1 MRLIMTNAPQDKS
14 IEQRRRVLKG
24 ALGASTV
31 VTLGYGAPVAA
42 ASLNCIAKVDGG
54 YPAGSNQFFLG
65 DQPPDLTPGN
75 WAWRQ
80 VPVNMY
86 APPVVAAPPATG
98 GQPGKG
104 KGRKKDSDEQSAPEA
119 ASDAVEGFE
128 VSNLVYSTTPPHD
141 PLVGVEAQ
149 TAAGYPK
156 VGWVL
161 VYFDENG
168 EEIGTYPA
176 YTMDGD
182 GFAPASESCLN
193 SINPGAAGNYT
204 YGG

>member
-1 MRLIMTNAPQDKS
+1 MTHAPQDRS
-14 IEQRRRVLKG
+14 LEQRRRVLKG

-31 VTLGYGAPVAA
+31 VTLGYDAPVAA

-80 VPVNMY
+80 VPVNRY
-86 APPVVAAPPATG
+86 APPLVTAPSGTG
-98 GQPGKG
+98 KKPSKG
-104 KGRKKDSDEQSAPEA
+104 KKKDSGEQSAQEEA
-119 ASDAVEGFE
+119 SETVEGFA
-128 VSNLVYSTTPPHD
+128 VGNLVYSTSAPHE
-141 PLVGVEAQ
+141 PLTNTQIQATE
-149 TAAGYPK
+149 GYPK

-161 VYFDENG
+161 VYFDESGN
-168 EEIGTYPA
+168 ELGTYPA
-176 YTMDGD
+176 YTMDGE

-193 SINPGAAGNYT
+193 SINPNSARNYT

>member
-1 MRLIMTNAPQDKS
+1 MTNAPKDQS
-14 IEQRRRVLKG
+14 VEQRRRVLKG

-54 YPAGSNQFFLG
+54 YPAATNQFFLG

-86 APPVVAAPPATG
+86 APLVVSAPLTTG
-98 GQPGKG
+98 GRPGKG
-104 KGRKKDSDEQSAPEA
+104 KKKDSGDQPAPEA

-128 VSNLVYSTTPPHD
+128 VGGLVYSTTPPHD
-141 PLVGVEAQ
+141 PLVDVQIQA
-149 TAAGYPK
+149 TAGYPK

-161 VYFDENG
+161 AYFDENG
-168 EEIGTYPA
+168 DEIGTYPA